1 MSKLNDIP
9 GKNPFKV
16 PENYFEEVNRKI
28 ISVTSGDM
36 DKPVKVSILMRYRP
50 YLAIA
55 ASVTGFIIL
64 SLFTVI
70 LLTERK
76 DKIRVSDI
84 VPSENMEL
92 YINDLDLFT
101 LEENATSLG
110 ISEVMSGL
118 ESNEIIDFLLEEN
131 VEISD
136 IYELL

>member
-1 MSKLNDIP
+1 MNKLNDIP
-9 GKNPFKV
+9 GNNPFKV

-28 ISVTSGDM
+28 ISVTSGDAE
-36 DKPVKVSILMRYRP
+36 KPVKVSILTRYRP
-50 YLAIA
+50 YFAIA
-55 ASVTGFIIL
+55 ASVAGFIII
-64 SLFTVI
+64 SLFAVI
-70 LLTERK
+70 LLTVKK
-76 DKIRVSDI
+76 DRIRVSDI

-101 LEENATSLG
+101 LEENATSVG

-131 VEISD
+131 VDISD